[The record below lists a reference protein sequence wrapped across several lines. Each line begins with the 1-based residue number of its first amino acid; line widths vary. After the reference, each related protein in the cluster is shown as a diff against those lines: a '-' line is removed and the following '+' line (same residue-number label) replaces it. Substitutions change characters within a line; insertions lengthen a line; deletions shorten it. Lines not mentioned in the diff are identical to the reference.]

1 MPWWDFRKNAECL
14 KHTHIIATWMA
25 MGHQKE
31 HPLFKAPGDAILTV
45 KPDWMHIKYLDLDNT
60 LHGSVLFCL
69 TRYVLIGDPAQNM
82 ATIQKYIF
90 DIYKRDK

>member
-1 MPWWDFRKNAECL
+1 
-14 KHTHIIATWMA
+14 MA

-31 HPLFKAPGDAILTV
+31 HPLFKVPGVTILKV
-45 KPDWMHIKYLDLDNT
+45 KPDWMHIKYLGLDNK
-60 LHGSVLFCL
+60 LYGSVLFCL

-82 ATIQKYIF
+82 ATIQKNSF